1 MATHAEW
8 EIIETAYIN
17 GEGSYKAL
25 SVKFNVPLT
34 TLNKR
39 ASSGQWVAKR
49 LETGDRI
56 NSKVIDKIV
65 EIESTKRVDD
75 LFNAI
80 AEIDWLIAQA
90 EEKMQD
96 AGASKA
102 FAANASVLL
111 KAIAMRQELTPKP
124 VEFDD
129 DGWD

>member
-1 MATHAEW
+1 MATQAEW

-39 ASSGQWVAKR
+39 ASAGQWVAKR
-49 LETGDRI
+49 LETDDRI

-65 EIESTKRVDD
+65 EIESTKRVDE
-75 LFNAI
+75 LFDAI
-80 AEIDWLIAQA
+80 AHLDKVINDCQV
-90 EEKMQD
+90 
-96 AGASKA
+96 
-102 FAANASVLL
+102 AATQVAPKSWESLMSLLL
-111 KAIAMRQELTPKP
+111 KAIAMRQDLTPKP
-124 VEFDD
+124 IEFND

>member
-1 MATHAEW
+1 MATQAEW

-17 GEGSYKAL
+17 GEGSYKVLATR
-25 SVKFNVPLT
+25 FNVPLT

-56 NSKVIDKIV
+56 NSKVIEKIA
-65 EIESTKRVDD
+65 EIESTKRVDE
-75 LFNAI
+75 LFDAI
-80 AEIDWLIAQA
+80 AHLDKVIDDCKVTAAQIAPKSW
-90 EEKMQD
+90 E
-96 AGASKA
+96 GVTSL
-102 FAANASVLL
+102 LL
-111 KAIAMRQELTPKP
+111 KAISMRQELTPKP